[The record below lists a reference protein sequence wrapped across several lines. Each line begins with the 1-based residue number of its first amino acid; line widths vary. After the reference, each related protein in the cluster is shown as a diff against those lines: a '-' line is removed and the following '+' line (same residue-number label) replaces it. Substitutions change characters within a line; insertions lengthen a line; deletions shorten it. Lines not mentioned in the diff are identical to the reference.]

1 MMLVMFVVGMMNVF
15 WMALLALF
23 ALVEKRTTGVLA
35 TRIAGAML
43 LVWSSALL
51 VISAGPA

>member
-1 MMLVMFVVGMMNVF
+1 MMNVF

-23 ALVEKRTTGVLA
+23 ALVEKRASGMLA
-35 TRIAGAML
+35 TRMAGAVL